1 MNRGQELTQ
10 AVCGGKL
17 RERDQVRFMSI
28 PVTLELGGGT
38 ESARDSEILTFSRLS
53 GLKKVAVLFRSLAL
67 QDEAS
72 ARTLLGSLNSMEQA
86 MIKEELDSMGVLGA
100 DMVIDVLREFDVL
113 CGIHKAY
120 REGGVDGAISVGEK
134 FLHKGEAHRLALVL
148 GSQNGVD
155 PGFDTASQGDASQRQ
170 AEVPG
175 QVDGE
180 GSGESAGEAQAEADD
195 AKADGEETF
204 ALADLEEK
212 DLEDVVT

>member
-1 MNRGQELTQ
+1 
-10 AVCGGKL
+10 
-17 RERDQVRFMSI
+17 MSI
-28 PVTLELGGGT
+28 PVTLELGGGV
-38 ESARDSEILTFSRLS
+38 ESASDSEILTFSRLS
-53 GLKKVAVLFRSLAL
+53 GLRKVAVLFRSLAL

-72 ARTLLGSLNSMEQA
+72 ARTLLGSLNSMEQVR
-86 MIKEELDSMGVLGA
+86 IKEELDSMGVLGA
-100 DMVIDVLREFDVL
+100 DMVTDVLREFDVL

-134 FLHKGEAHRLALVL
+134 FLHKGEARRVALVL

-155 PGFDTASQGDASQRQ
+155 PGFDIDSQGDASQSQ
-170 AEVPG
+170 AEVSG

-180 GSGESAGEAQAEADD
+180 GDEDDSGASAGEVQAED
-195 AKADGEETF
+195 AEADGEETL

>member
-1 MNRGQELTQ
+1 
-10 AVCGGKL
+10 
-17 RERDQVRFMSI
+17 MSI

-38 ESARDSEILTFSRLS
+38 ESASDSEILTFSRLS
-53 GLKKVAVLFRSLAL
+53 GLRKVAVLFRSLAL
-67 QDEAS
+67 QDEVS
-72 ARTLLGSLNSMEQA
+72 ARTLLGSLNSMEQVR
-86 MIKEELDSMGVLGA
+86 IKEELDSMGVLEA
-100 DMVIDVLREFDVL
+100 DMVTDVLREFDVL

-134 FLHKGEAHRLALVL
+134 FLHKGEARRLAFVL

-155 PGFDTASQGDASQRQ
+155 PGFDTDLQGDVSQRQ

>member
-1 MNRGQELTQ
+1 
-10 AVCGGKL
+10 
-17 RERDQVRFMSI
+17 MSI
-28 PVTLELGGGT
+28 PVTLELGGGV
-38 ESARDSEILTFSRLS
+38 ESASDSEILTFSRLS
-53 GLKKVAVLFRSLAL
+53 GLRKVAVLFRSLAL

-72 ARTLLGSLNSMEQA
+72 ARTLLGSLNSMEQVR
-86 MIKEELDSMGVLGA
+86 IKEELDSMGVLGA
-100 DMVIDVLREFDVL
+100 DMVTDVLREFDVL

-134 FLHKGEAHRLALVL
+134 FLHKGEARRVALVL

-155 PGFDTASQGDASQRQ
+155 PGFDIDSRGDASQSQ
-170 AEVPG
+170 AEVSG

-180 GSGESAGEAQAEADD
+180 GDEDDSGASAGEVQAED
-195 AKADGEETF
+195 AEADGEETL

>member
-1 MNRGQELTQ
+1 
-10 AVCGGKL
+10 
-17 RERDQVRFMSI
+17 MSI
-28 PVTLELGGGT
+28 PVTLELGGGV
-38 ESARDSEILTFSRLS
+38 ESASDSEILTFSRLS
-53 GLKKVAVLFRSLAL
+53 GLRKVAVLFRSLAL

-72 ARTLLGSLNSMEQA
+72 ARTLLGSLNSMEQVR
-86 MIKEELDSMGVLGA
+86 IKEELDSMGVLGA
-100 DMVIDVLREFDVL
+100 DMVTDVLREFDVL

-134 FLHKGEAHRLALVL
+134 FLHKGEARRVALAL

-155 PGFDTASQGDASQRQ
+155 PGFDIDSQGDASQSQ
-170 AEVPG
+170 AEVSG

-180 GSGESAGEAQAEADD
+180 GDEDDSGASAGEVQAED
-195 AKADGEETF
+195 AEADGEETL